1 MPRNELTRRS
11 ALQAGVCTFFGV
23 AVAGC
28 SDGSTVP
35 STSEPTDRPTLS
47 PTERVEDRTTPD
59 AVRWYFDAGGAIR
72 HAPAVAGETVYLP
85 GSDLH
90 ALKTPD
96 GTERWLFHG
105 EGFVDSTPIVRG
117 DTVYF
122 VSGYDG
128 PTPSDYSVYAVD
140 TATGNE
146 RWQFAPEQFAEET
159 RLAPLAI
166 ADDAFYVT
174 SYGHMGGTATYAIDV
189 ADGTERWQ
197 FERGSTSDTGAAAGD
212 SLYLTTSNGLFAL
225 AADTGEKRWEFPGAE
240 RRESVVREGT
250 VFVETSAG
258 ELVALRVDDGVATW
272 RFGANDERVTAWTIS
287 GETAV
292 AGTTGGTVYVLDLD
306 DGEQRWQIDL
316 DHEIADVSSGPDGV
330 LYVATRNGTVRA
342 IADGSIRWTGAD
354 LPGTVASVTA
364 GPAVYVHT
372 YDSHAVVALD
382 ASDGSEQWR
391 FVSDEALTRPVVDGY
406 SVYVGSKS
414 GTLYAFGP

>member
-1 MPRNELTRRS
+1 VTRRS
-11 ALQAGVCTFFGV
+11 ALQASVCTIFGV

-28 SDGSTVP
+28 SDGTTAP
-35 STSEPTDRPTLS
+35 STSEPTDGPTPS
-47 PTERVEDRTTPD
+47 PTNRVEDRTTPD
-59 AVRWYFDAGGAIR
+59 AVQWHFDAGGPIR
-72 HAPAVAGETVYLP
+72 HALAAAGESVFLP

-90 ALKTPD
+90 ALKSED

-105 EGFVDSTPIVRG
+105 EGFADSTPIARG

-146 RWQFAPEQFAEET
+146 RWQFALEQFAEET

-174 SYGHMGGTATYAIDV
+174 SYGHMGGTATYAIDA

-197 FERGSTSDTGAAAGD
+197 FGRGSTSDTGAAAGD

-225 AADTGEKRWEFPGAE
+225 AADTGEKRWEFPDAE
-240 RRESVVREGT
+240 RREPVVREGT

-258 ELVALRVDDGVATW
+258 ELVALHADDGVVAWQFDT
-272 RFGANDERVTAWTIS
+272 NDERVTTWTIRE
-287 GETAV
+287 ETAV
-292 AGTTGGTVYVLDLD
+292 VGTTDGAVYALDRH
-306 DGEQRWQIDL
+306 DGEQRWRSDL
-316 DHEIADVSSGPDGV
+316 DHEIADVAQGSDGV

-342 IADGSIRWTGAD
+342 IADGSIRWTGAGF
-354 LPGTVASVTA
+354 PGTVASVTA
-364 GPAVYVHT
+364 GAAVYVHT
-372 YDSHAVVALD
+372 YDSHAVVAID
-382 ASDGSEQWR
+382 ASDGTEQWR
-391 FVSDEALTRPVVDGY
+391 FISDEALTRPVVDGY
-406 SVYVGSKS
+406 SVYVGST
-414 GTLYAFGP
+414 GGVLYAFDP